1 MIRTITQS
9 RVVEIMAA
17 GFMALILAAYAA
29 SSAHATPR
37 EAEAETFIRDLARSG
52 LDMLH
57 AKDYTDG
64 QRDVEFRRLVRM
76 GFALEA
82 IGQFVAGR
90 HWRTMSDEQRA
101 EFHELFAEWLLT
113 SYGRRLGGYGGQ
125 SLEIFNSIEL
135 KNNAGDIVVRTR
147 IVHPDGRPPFAA
159 DWRIRPFNGELKII
173 DVIVEG
179 VSMAAAQ
186 RAEFDS
192 VVRKV
197 GVEGLLANLRSRVAV
212 LVAGTD

>member
-1 MIRTITQS
+1 
-9 RVVEIMAA
+9 MA
-17 GFMALILAAYAA
+17 GLLTLVLIAYAV
-29 SSAHATPR
+29 SPVHATER
-37 EAEAETFIRDLARSG
+37 QADAETFIRDLASSG
-52 LDMLH
+52 LAMLQ
-57 AKDYTDG
+57 AKDATDAE
-64 QRDVEFRRLVRM
+64 RELEFRRLVRL
-76 GFALEA
+76 GFALDT

-90 HWRTMSDEQRA
+90 HWRKMRNAQQA
-101 EFHELFAEWLLT
+101 EFQDLFAEWLMS

-125 SLEIFNSIEL
+125 TLETLGSIALNNS
-135 KNNAGDIVVRTR
+135 AGDVVVRTR
-147 IVHPDGRPPFAA
+147 ILHPDGRPPFAA
-159 DWRIRPFNGELKII
+159 DWRVRAIAGELKII